1 MAVQRS
7 ISPFQI
13 PTSMSESLLRVIALP
28 SVVYS
33 YLKLDI
39 EQNEIH
45 IALLIKQETEW
56 IEWFC
61 FFLLLF
67 LVHWNNSDRGH
78 LLETKRGAS
87 NTILTAWRG
96 RSLDKRHLF
105 GSGHLLGHLRY
116 SKEVG
121 TSKLILEH
129 LMHTQPPNIL
139 WELCLKKIN
148 NFHDVIFVLGWRRR
162 SCSQKKQAGGW
173 CGNWYERRST
183 ERPGKWQRSVSLFS
197 PNY

>member
-1 MAVQRS
+1 MRS
-7 ISPFQI
+7 
-13 PTSMSESLLRVIALP
+13 LVNKAR
-28 SVVYS
+28 
-33 YLKLDI
+33 
-39 EQNEIH
+39 
-45 IALLIKQETEW
+45 TEW

-96 RSLDKRHLF
+96 RLLDKRRLLE
-105 GSGHLLGHLRY
+105 SGHLLGHLRY

-148 NFHDVIFVLGWRRR
+148 FHDVIFVLGWRRR
-162 SCSQKKQAGGW
+162 SCSQKKQARGW
-173 CGNWYERRST
+173 CGNWYERRNT
-183 ERPGKWQRSVSLFS
+183 ERPCKWQSSVSLFS
-197 PNY
+197 PDY